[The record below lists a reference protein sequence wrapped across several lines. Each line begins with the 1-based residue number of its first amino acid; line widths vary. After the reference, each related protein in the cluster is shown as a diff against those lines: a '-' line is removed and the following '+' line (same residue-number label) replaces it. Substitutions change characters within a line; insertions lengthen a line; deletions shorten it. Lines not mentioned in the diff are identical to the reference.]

1 MISVIIPT
9 YNEISSLSSALEAVK
24 ANSGRREVLV
34 IDAASEDGTLEVAA
48 AHGGQFL
55 VCPRRQRAAQM
66 NLGAQHARGETLI
79 FLHADTLLPAS
90 AFTKIDEALRNPAVA
105 GGAFA
110 RKFQSPSFFLYFTS
124 RLAELRSRCLG
135 WFLGDQAIF
144 VRRRV
149 FERMGGYRDFDLFED
164 LDFARR
170 LRVQGRVVTLRPQ
183 VVSSGRRFDRRGP
196 FRTSLADF
204 SLTVRYLGG
213 ADPNTLARTLQPPPA

>member
-9 YNEISSLSSALEAVK
+9 YKEASCLSSALEAVK

-34 IDAASEDGTLEVAA
+34 VDAASEDGTSEVVAA
-48 AHGGQFL
+48 YGGKFL

-66 NLGAQHARGETLI
+66 NLGAQHAEGETLI
-79 FLHADTLLPAS
+79 FLHADTLLPPA
-90 AFTKIDEALRNPAVA
+90 AFTKIDKALGNPAVA

-110 RKFQSPSFFLYFTS
+110 RKFQSPSLFLYFTS
-124 RLAELRSRCLG
+124 HLAELRSRGMG

-144 VRRRV
+144 VRRNV

-170 LRVQGRVVTLRPQ
+170 LRVQGRVATLRPQ
-183 VVSSGRRFDRRGP
+183 VISSGRRFDRQGP
-196 FRTSLADF
+196 VRTTLADLL
-204 SLTVRYLGG
+204 LTIRYLSG
-213 ADPNTLARTLQPPPA
+213 ADPNTLARGLQPPCG